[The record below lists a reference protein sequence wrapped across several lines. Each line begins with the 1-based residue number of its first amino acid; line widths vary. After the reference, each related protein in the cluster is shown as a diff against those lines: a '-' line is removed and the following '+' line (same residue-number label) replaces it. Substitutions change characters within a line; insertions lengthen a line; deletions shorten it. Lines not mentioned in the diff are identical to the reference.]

1 MERYVALFLLSL
13 SLHTD
18 LRVHVRIVVAP
29 PMFYS
34 ISRQTHERHG
44 PVISIDRTEE
54 VGELTPF
61 RAVQQAYK
69 AQRAW
74 QEEGVKKVRLVVDGQ
89 VMSCK
94 QAEKWAHEE
103 YQTLPKCHTCAKVLG
118 GEVHTHQFCDSH
130 LFCSSDCSDADY
142 LEEMEKLKDEEEI
155 EYL

>member
-1 MERYVALFLLSL
+1 MADAGVNGEVCCS
-13 SLHTD
+13 
-18 LRVHVRIVVAP
+18 VP
-29 PMFYS
+29 PFSFVTYRFESPRSNRGRPTNVLS

-103 YQTLPKCHTCAKVLG
+103 YQTLPKVSY
-118 GEVHTHQFCDSH
+118 VRQ
-130 LFCSSDCSDADY
+130 SSWRRS
-142 LEEMEKLKDEEEI
+142 
-155 EYL
+155 